1 MSLWLLMFQLTEF
14 YCNNF
19 PAIDI
24 LMYMY
29 NCYFDEDVSS
39 FAFIPIEEQ
48 DKHCLQE
55 LAAEQ
60 RCIVEHILCTKPLP
74 FRYCCF
80 LFLTTKN
87 VDKTWMGLC
96 YFCIVLSYLSWVLP
110 TVEISLAALC
120 LSALCHTK
128 TKNITV
134 SFRHWSNN
142 YALWNIK

>member
-87 VDKTWMGLC
+87 VNGFVLLLHSFKLSFLGFTYSRNFTGRFVSLC
-96 YFCIVLSYLSWVLP
+96 SLP
-110 TVEISLAALC
+110 
-120 LSALCHTK
+120 
-128 TKNITV
+128 
-134 SFRHWSNN
+134 
-142 YALWNIK
+142 Y